1 MTHDIMEHVRVTKEL
16 LDEEVSF
23 ASITLLDIRGSAP
36 QIIGAKAIVTDQGIV
51 AGTIGGGKIE
61 GASIDYAHRIL
72 SGDEGITNDLVTWNL
87 QSDIGMTCG
96 GEVKLFFEFHRQT
109 VWPIAVFG
117 AGHIAQALIPMLT
130 KLNCKVTCIDPRSD
144 WIAKLDD
151 HPKLRKRCVAN
162 PADLVGE
169 FSERTFFVL
178 MSKGHS
184 ADLPVLTEI
193 LSTRKAPYIGV
204 IGSKQKAS
212 VLRRELSEKQIDS
225 KKIDSVFCP
234 IGFPI
239 GNNTPAEV
247 AISVLAQLLKVR
259 DEVGIFDHKTKE
271 F

>member
-16 LDEEVSF
+16 LDEEESF

-61 GASIDYAHRIL
+61 GTAIDHAQRIL
-72 SGDEGITNDLVTWNL
+72 LGDESISTDLVTWNL
-87 QSDIGMTCG
+87 QTDIGMTCG

-144 WIAKLDD
+144 WLAKLDD
-151 HPKLRKRCVAN
+151 HPKLKKRCVEN
-162 PADLVGE
+162 PVDVVKE
-169 FSERTFFVL
+169 CSDRTFFVL

-184 ADLPVLTEI
+184 ADLPVLADI
-193 LSTRKAPYIGV
+193 LPRRDAPYVGV

-212 VLRRELSEKQIDS
+212 VLRRELGEKNIDLT
-225 KKIDSVFCP
+225 KFDSVYCP
-234 IGFPI
+234 IGLPI
-239 GNNTPAEV
+239 GNNTPVEV
-247 AISVLAQLLKVR
+247 AISVVAQLIKIRDKVG
-259 DEVGIFDHKTKE
+259 VFNHKSKD